1 MRLVARLLQGLVTKC
16 TKSVRS
22 GRSSARLLIAPPI
35 ADALN
40 RRRTGAHSRL
50 RSSLL
55 QRDAYKRRLTALR
68 TGELNFD
75 PDGDSDGNADGS
87 PWDAFSEVRSVKAA
101 GKS

>member
-1 MRLVARLLQGLVTKC
+1 
-16 TKSVRS
+16 
-22 GRSSARLLIAPPI
+22 
-35 ADALN
+35 
-40 RRRTGAHSRL
+40 
-50 RSSLL
+50 LL